1 MSECAV
7 RGRVRSAAARDDSEA
22 QPDAQDCKL
31 RELIERVW
39 NGTADLVSVQSQD
52 VQLRH
57 LADVDRNGAFDPQA
71 GQQSARYITH
81 VQRRVGDGEE
91 PRAV

>member
-1 MSECAV
+1 MSVPQGGGLE
-7 RGRVRSAAARDDSEA
+7 
-22 QPDAQDCKL
+22 PDAQDCKL
-31 RELIERVW
+31 RELVERVW